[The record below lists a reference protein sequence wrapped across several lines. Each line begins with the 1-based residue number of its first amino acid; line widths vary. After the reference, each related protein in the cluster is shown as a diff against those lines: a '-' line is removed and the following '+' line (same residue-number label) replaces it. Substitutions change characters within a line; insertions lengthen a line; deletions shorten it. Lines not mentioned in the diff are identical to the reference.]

1 MPADLNDAHFGLETT
16 LSKPSPPR
24 PRPTWATVPTMSD
37 EAGGKGNRARIV
49 RAARGVLADRGLDT
63 TVDDVAL
70 AAGMSRRTV
79 FRHFATRDALLAEA
93 VRDGIRSYGDHL
105 VPANDG
111 DDLDAW
117 LLDAMVTVHRL
128 NARHGR
134 IYWELAGLGRALE
147 GDIAVV
153 AEERRTGRR
162 ALVRSFTDAV
172 WRSAGGDG
180 RPPAW
185 LADVCAVHLSAFTT
199 RALTGDF
206 GRSPDEIGRVCAR
219 AVAAAARDAVAQ
231 RA

>member
-1 MPADLNDAHFGLETT
+1 MPSVSEPAAND
-16 LSKPSPPR
+16 
-24 PRPTWATVPTMSD
+24 
-37 EAGGKGNRARIV
+37 GNRARIV
-49 RAARGVLADRGLDT
+49 RAARGVLAERGLDT

-93 VRDGIRSYGDHL
+93 VREGIRSYGEHL
-105 VPANDG
+105 VPAHDG
-111 DDLDAW
+111 EDLDTW
-117 LLDAMVTVHRL
+117 LVDAIVTVHRL

-147 GDIAVV
+147 GEIAVV
-153 AEERRTGRR
+153 AEERRAGRR

-185 LADVCAVHLSAFTT
+185 LLDVCAVQLSAFTT
-199 RALTGDF
+199 RALSGDF

-219 AVAAAARDAVAQ
+219 AVSAAARAAVAE
-231 RA
+231 RARA

>member
-1 MPADLNDAHFGLETT
+1 M
-16 LSKPSPPR
+16 SPG
-24 PRPTWATVPTMSD
+24 AEID
-37 EAGGKGNRARIV
+37 GNRARIV
-49 RAARGVLADRGLDT
+49 RAARGVLAERGLDT
-63 TVDDVAL
+63 TVDDVAD

-93 VRDGIRSYGDHL
+93 VREGIRSYGEHL
-105 VPANDG
+105 VPAHDG
-111 DDLDAW
+111 EDIDRW
-117 LLDAMVTVHRL
+117 LVDAMVTVHRL

-147 GDIAVV
+147 GEIAVV
-153 AEERRTGRR
+153 AAERRAGRR

-185 LADVCAVHLSAFTT
+185 LADVCAVQLSAFTT

-206 GRSPDEIGRVCAR
+206 GRGPDEIGRVCAR
-219 AVAAAARDAVAQ
+219 AVAAAARAAVAE
-231 RA
+231 RASA

>member
-1 MPADLNDAHFGLETT
+1 M
-16 LSKPSPPR
+16 SPG
-24 PRPTWATVPTMSD
+24 AEID
-37 EAGGKGNRARIV
+37 GNRARIV
-49 RAARGVLADRGLDT
+49 RAARGVLAERGLDT
-63 TVDDVAL
+63 TVEDVAD

-93 VRDGIRSYGDHL
+93 VREGIRSYGEHL
-105 VPANDG
+105 VPAHDG
-111 DDLDAW
+111 EDLDRW
-117 LLDAMVTVHRL
+117 LVDAMVTVHRL

-147 GDIAVV
+147 GEIAVV
-153 AEERRTGRR
+153 AAERRAGRR

-185 LADVCAVHLSAFTT
+185 LADVCAVQLSAFTT

-206 GRSPDEIGRVCAR
+206 GRGPDEIGRVCAR
-219 AVAAAARDAVAQ
+219 AVAAAARAAVAE
-231 RA
+231 RASA

>member
-1 MPADLNDAHFGLETT
+1 MSPAAEID
-16 LSKPSPPR
+16 
-24 PRPTWATVPTMSD
+24 
-37 EAGGKGNRARIV
+37 GNRARIV
-49 RAARGVLADRGLDT
+49 RAARGVLAERGLDT
-63 TVDDVAL
+63 TVDDVAD

-93 VRDGIRSYGDHL
+93 VREGIRSYGEHL
-105 VPANDG
+105 VPAHDG
-111 DDLDAW
+111 EDLDRW
-117 LLDAMVTVHRL
+117 LVDAMVTVHRL

-147 GDIAVV
+147 GEIAVV
-153 AEERRTGRR
+153 AEERRAGRR

-185 LADVCAVHLSAFTT
+185 LADVCAVQLSAFTT

-206 GRSPDEIGRVCAR
+206 GRGPDEIGRVCAR
-219 AVAAAARDAVAQ
+219 AVAAAARAAVAE
-231 RA
+231 RASA